1 MRRKLVLLNLAL
13 LALALATAWEL
24 RVRWVE
30 GKDQE
35 RKALQ
40 PNVKAAEAIAPALP
54 RGPQPASAAAYS
66 EVAQKMLFSRDRNP
80 DVAVDVAPPKPVP
93 PFPVAYG
100 VMDLGSGPIA
110 MLSLR
115 AGAPGRQYS
124 AGDKVG
130 EFTLVA
136 LNNEELLLEWEGQR
150 FLKKV
155 SELKSETAKQP
166 AAAEAATPA
175 ATPAGSSVS
184 AGSAPTSGPGLQLT
198 DEVKACVQGD
208 ATPAGTVRDGYRK
221 VVSPT
226 PFGVACRWELV
237 K

>member
-13 LALALATAWEL
+13 LALALAAAWEL
-24 RVRWVE
+24 RVRWME

-40 PNVKAAEAIAPALP
+40 PNVKAAEAIAPALS

-80 DVAVDVAPPKPVP
+80 NVTVDAAPPKPVP

-100 VMDLGSGPIA
+100 VMDLGNGPLA

-130 EFTLVA
+130 EFMLVA

-155 SELKSETAKQP
+155 SELKAETAKQP
-166 AAAEAATPA
+166 AAAEAAAA
-175 ATPAGSSVS
+175 ATPAGSAAS

-198 DEVKACVQGD
+198 DEMKACVQGD
-208 ATPAGTVRDGYRK
+208 PSPPGTVRDGYRK

-226 PFGVACRWELV
+226 PFGVSCRWELA

>member
-13 LALALATAWEL
+13 LALALAAAWEL
-24 RVRWVE
+24 RVRWME

-40 PNVKAAEAIAPALP
+40 PNVKAADPIAPALP

-80 DVAVDVAPPKPVP
+80 NVAVDVAPPKPVP

-100 VMDLGSGPIA
+100 VMDLGGGPIA

-115 AGAPGRQYS
+115 AGAPSRQYS

-155 SELKSETAKQP
+155 SELKSETARQP

-175 ATPAGSSVS
+175 ATPAGSATS
-184 AGSAPTSGPGLQLT
+184 ASSAPTSGPGLQLT

-208 ATPAGTVRDGYRK
+208 ATPAGAVRDGYRK

-226 PFGVACRWELV
+226 PFGASCRWELV